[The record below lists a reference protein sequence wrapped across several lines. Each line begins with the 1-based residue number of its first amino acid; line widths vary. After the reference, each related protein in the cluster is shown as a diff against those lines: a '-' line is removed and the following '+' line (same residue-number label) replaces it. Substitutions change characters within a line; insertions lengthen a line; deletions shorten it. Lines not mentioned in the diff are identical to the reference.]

1 MTTTTS
7 IQLKGLT
14 CVSCQKLTSKRI
26 KTIQDVEDVTVELSG
41 ETTIKASRIISEE
54 EVSKA
59 LVSTHYSVVKEK

>member
-1 MTTTTS
+1 MTTTTTM
-7 IQLKGLT
+7 QLRGIT
-14 CVSCQKLTSKRI
+14 CFACQKLTSKRI
-26 KTIQDVEDVTVELSG
+26 KTIQDVEDVTVELDG